1 MANCPATDKTFYIMK
16 NRIFTLAIASVISIA
31 AMAQFEGTTPDER
44 IAATA
49 GEDSIS
55 VGRGHISMFQ
65 MGLQN
70 QDFKDAYVSWKW
82 LMTYAPF
89 ANTGIYK
96 QSPIMFYNLNLK
108 ETDPARKEA
117 YFNDMMK
124 MFDLRLSRL
133 DSLNSMERR
142 EKLKSSVGDVM
153 AVKAEYYNYIAPT
166 IPSQQWNAGKSYKYF
181 EEAIKTINEK
191 GGREVS
197 GSFLQNYIYIS
208 DMIYKSDPT
217 GKREQYLQD
226 YLDSKEACEKM
237 LALATEAAQAGDSA
251 VAQRY
256 VTMYSAPLAFIEQ
269 TFAASG
275 AADKAQIIKIYT
287 DKFETYK
294 TDINKLNASLNL
306 MAQNDC
312 DTEPIYF
319 QYAKAAYALQPTFTS
334 SIGLAQKA
342 MKDGNASSALNYYNK
357 ALELASDDNARSKIC
372 MNIAKAMAS
381 SGAYGKSEEYTEK
394 AIGYNAECA
403 GHAYYQMANNMV
415 RVKNYGDAIAYCDK
429 AAAADITIAPRAR
442 DLRGRIVKAQEQL
455 AAANKAADANRA
467 ANAAYQEY
475 LRKKAAEEAFWRGSK
490 K

>member
-1 MANCPATDKTFYIMK
+1 MRNRLFTFAMAA
-16 NRIFTLAIASVISIA
+16 AVSAA

-49 GEDSIS
+49 GEDSVT

-70 QDFKDAYVSWKW
+70 QDYKESYISWKW
-82 LMTYAPF
+82 LMKHAPF

-96 QSPIMFYNLNLK
+96 QSPLMFYNLNLK
-108 ETDPARKEA
+108 ETDQAQKEI
-117 YFNDMMK
+117 YFRDMMK

-142 EKLKSSVGDVM
+142 ERLKSSVGDVM
-153 AVKAEYYNYIAPT
+153 AVKAEFYNYIAPT
-166 IPSQQWNAGKSYKYF
+166 IASEQWTPQKSYEYF
-181 EEAIKTINEK
+181 EQAIKTINEN

-197 GSFLQNYIYIS
+197 GSFLQNFIYNS
-208 DMIYKSDPT
+208 DMIYKADPA

-226 YLDSKEACEKM
+226 YLDSKDACEKM
-237 LALATEAAQAGDSA
+237 LALATEAAQAGDSTTA
-251 VAQRY
+251 HKYVA
-256 VTMYSAPLAFIEQ
+256 MYSAPLAFIEQ

-275 AADKAQIIKIYT
+275 AADKAQIIQIYT
-287 DKFETYK
+287 NKFDTYK
-294 TDINKLNASLNL
+294 NNIDKLNSSLNL

-319 QYAKAAYALQPTFTS
+319 QYAKAAYNLKPTFIS

-357 ALELASDDNARSKIC
+357 AIELAADDNARSKIC
-372 MNIAKAMAS
+372 INIARAMAS
-381 SGAYGKSEEYTEK
+381 SGAYSKSEEYTEK
-394 AIGYNAECA
+394 AIGYNNECA

-415 RVKNYGDAIAYCDK
+415 RAKNFGGALAYCDK
-429 AAAADITIAPRAR
+429 AAAADITIAPRAK
-442 DLRGRIVKAQEQL
+442 DLKNRIATAQAQIE
-455 AAANKAADANRA
+455 AANKAAAANSA

>member
-1 MANCPATDKTFYIMK
+1 MAAVVST
-16 NRIFTLAIASVISIA
+16 A

-49 GEDSIS
+49 GEDSVT

-70 QDFKDAYVSWKW
+70 KDYKEAYTSWKW
-82 LMTYAPF
+82 LMKYAPF

-96 QSPIMFYNLNLK
+96 QSPLMFYNLNLK
-108 ETDPARKEA
+108 ETDQAQKET
-117 YFNDMMK
+117 YFRDMMK

-142 EKLKSSVGDVM
+142 ERLKSSVGDVM

-166 IPSQQWNAGKSYKYF
+166 IASEQWNPQKSYEYF
-181 EEAIKTINEK
+181 EKAIKTINEN

-197 GSFLQNYIYIS
+197 GTFLQNYIYNS
-208 DMIYKSDPT
+208 DMIYKADPA

-226 YLDSKEACEKM
+226 YLDSKDACEKM
-237 LALATEAAQAGDSA
+237 LTLATEAAQAGDSTTA
-251 VAQRY
+251 HKYVA
-256 VTMYSAPLAFIEQ
+256 MYSAPLAFIEQ

-275 AADKAQIIKIYT
+275 AADKAQIIQIYT
-287 DKFETYK
+287 SKFDTYK
-294 TDINKLNASLNL
+294 SDINKLNSSLNL

-319 QYAKAAYALQPTFTS
+319 QYAKAAYDLKPTFAS

-342 MKDGNASSALNYYNK
+342 MKDGNAGSALKYYDK
-357 ALELASDDNARSKIC
+357 ALELAADDNARSKIC
-372 MNIAKAMAS
+372 MNIARAMAS

-394 AIGYNAECA
+394 AIGYNSDCA

-415 RVKNYGDAIAYCDK
+415 RAKNYNGALAYCDK
-429 AAAADITIAPRAR
+429 AAAADITIAPRAK
-442 DLRGRIVKAQEQL
+442 DLKGRIANAQAQL
-455 AAANKAADANRA
+455 AAASKAAAANSA